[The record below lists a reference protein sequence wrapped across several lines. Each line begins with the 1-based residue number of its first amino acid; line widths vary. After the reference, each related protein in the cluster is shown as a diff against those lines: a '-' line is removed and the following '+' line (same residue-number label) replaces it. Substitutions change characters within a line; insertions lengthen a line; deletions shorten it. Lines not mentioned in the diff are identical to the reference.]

1 MKSKDQTLLEE
12 AYTSINKVITE
23 EETPMTPTKAE
34 QPTGSNVV
42 YVLVLEVDY
51 EGETVYGIY
60 TSPEAA
66 EKALAEVES
75 KSMHATSD
83 ANFVIKKAMLNS
95 SPSNTCLE

>member
-1 MKSKDQTLLEE
+1 MKNKDQQLLEE
-12 AYTSINKVITE
+12 AYTKIKKVITE
-23 EETPMTPTKAE
+23 EETPMDAPKTE
-34 QPTGSNVV
+34 QSAGGNVV

-66 EKALAEVES
+66 EKARVEVENN
-75 KSMHATSD
+75 SMHTTSD
-83 ANFVIKKAMLNS
+83 ANFQVKKAMLNS

>member
-12 AYTSINKVITE
+12 AYTSINKFITE
-23 EETPMTPTKAE
+23 EETPMTPTKPE

-51 EGETVYGIY
+51 EGETIYGIY

-75 KSMHATSD
+75 KSMHNTSD
-83 ANFVIKKAMLNS
+83 VKFIIRKTMLNS